1 MGSERGGGRWATS
14 GMAAAGRR
22 AEQEAAGH
30 AIDGTCSWE
39 EDLVAEK
46 IQLNYGGDALFRR
59 EWQNSVVFVPKLRD
73 EQGQEYESA
82 ICINVIVLCLYQCT
96 TSSR

>member
-46 IQLNYGGDALFRR
+46 IQLNYGGDAAHLEMLFF
-59 EWQNSVVFVPKLRD
+59 E
-73 EQGQEYESA
+73 ESGRLQ
-82 ICINVIVLCLYQCT
+82 LCLYQ
-96 TSSR
+96 S